1 MSKENLSASKIFF
14 ITGTDTDAG
23 KTFASCKILSAAK
36 ALGMSTAAIKPVAAG
51 VNKSA
56 QGMQNDDV
64 IALAEQCSLPLAFS
78 DINPVC
84 FSDPIAPHIAA
95 AKEGVNLQA
104 DNIALQ
110 CQKVIEMNADLT
122 LVEGAGGWKVPLSNT
137 ETMADIA
144 KILQLPVILIV
155 GMRLGCLNHALLSA
169 QSILADGVHL
179 AGWIANQL
187 DPDMPVYQENLST
200 LISLMPA
207 PMLAEIPWHDSRC
220 PDTEAGEFTGLERIL
235 SA

>member
-1 MSKENLSASKIFF
+1 MNTQTLSDAKIFF
-14 ITGTDTDAG
+14 ITGTDTDSG
-23 KTFASCKILSAAK
+23 KTYTSCKILSAAK
-36 ALGMSTAAIKPVAAG
+36 ARGMSTAAIKPVAAG
-51 VNKSA
+51 VSKTS
-56 QGMQNDDV
+56 QGLQNDDV
-64 IALAEQCSLPLAFS
+64 LALAEQCTIALALS

-84 FSDPIAPHIAA
+84 FTDPIAPHIAA
-95 AKEGVNLQA
+95 AKEGVSLDA
-104 DNIALQ
+104 GNIAVQ

-144 KILQLPVILIV
+144 RILQLPVILVV

-187 DPDMPVYQENLST
+187 DPAMPVYQENLST

-207 PMLAEIPWHDSRC
+207 PMLAEIPWHDSMS
-220 PDTEAGEFTGLERIL
+220 PAIEVGEFIALEKIL